1 MKLQEEL
8 NSANRQTILLLSTTD
23 WDAPQFGSRQ
33 QIALQLAR
41 RGHRVL
47 FVEIPR
53 ALHSLVSDPAGTR
66 RALHRLGRARQVED
80 GLLVYT
86 PLPVLP
92 VYYNPL
98 VNALNQRLLLRDLRR
113 TLARLGWRP
122 DVLWTYW
129 PHTGYLVG
137 KLGERA
143 AVYHCIDDFV
153 AVGYPL
159 TTRSSLARMEAKQ
172 CRKVDLV
179 FARTA
184 ALAAAK
190 RELNPNTHL
199 LPGGVDTAHF
209 DPARVAAPPAEI
221 AALPRPRVGL
231 VGTIDDR
238 VDVELLAHCAKELPS
253 ATFVLVGP
261 VKRHRV
267 DVGPLER
274 LPNVHLL
281 PPCHHAQVPAIAAA
295 LDTCLIPYRVN
306 PYTEGLSP
314 IKLYEYLALGKPVV
328 ATDLPYLRREAAHI
342 RIARTADEFLASVRE
357 ALAHPP
363 TPEEQARWR
372 VAAEAHSWE
381 RQVDEI
387 ELHLTTL
394 LERE

>member
-1 MKLQEEL
+1 MKSIV
-8 NSANRQTILLLSTTD
+8 NSHVFVSLSTTD

-33 QIALQLAR
+33 QIALRLAQ

-66 RALHRLGRARQVED
+66 RALRRLGRVRQVE
-80 GLLVYT
+80 GGPLVYT

-92 VYYNPL
+92 IYYNPL
-98 VNALNQRLLLRDLRR
+98 TNAVNQRLLLRDLRR
-113 TLARLGWRP
+113 VLARLGWQP

-129 PHTGYLVG
+129 PHTTHLIGQ
-137 KLGERA
+137 LGERA
-143 AVYHCIDDFV
+143 AVYHCIDDF
-153 AVGYPL
+153 AAAGYPL
-159 TTRSSLARMEAKQ
+159 TTRRAIARMEAEQ

-190 RELNPNTHL
+190 RELNPNTCL

-209 DPARVAAPPAEI
+209 DPAQVDAPPTEI

-238 VDVELLAHCAKELPS
+238 VDVELLLHCARALPE
-253 ATFVLVGP
+253 ATLALIGP
-261 VKRHRV
+261 TKRHRV
-267 DVGPLER
+267 DVDPLQN

-281 PPCHHAQVPAIAAA
+281 PPCPHSEAPSTTAA
-295 LDTCLIPYRVN
+295 LDVCLIPYRIN
-306 PYTEGLSP
+306 PYTKGLSP
-314 IKLYEYLALGKPVV
+314 IKLYEYLAMGKSVV
-328 ATDLPYLRREAAHI
+328 ATDLPYLRREAEHIHIAHSPEEFAAAVGEI
-342 RIARTADEFLASVRE
+342 LAR
-357 ALAHPP
+357 PP
-363 TPEEQARWR
+363 TAKERTRWR
-372 VAAEAHSWE
+372 AVAEAYSWD

-387 ELHLTTL
+387 EHRLAPL
-394 LERE
+394 LEMRC